1 MSKPLILTK
10 REAQTLLRAAE
21 AEHAIVE
28 VKMGDKVIRLIPGSL
43 AQEKIPV
50 DDKGEGFM

>member
-1 MSKPLILTK
+1 MTKPLILTQ

-28 VKMGDKVIRLIPGSL
+28 VKIGERVIRLIPGSL
-43 AQEKIPV
+43 AHEKLPV
-50 DDKGEGFM
+50 DDKGKGYL